1 MNFRIRLT
9 NTYLLKT
16 KAMKVNNQ
24 FFIGLA
30 IMIMASCNPPA
41 GNASGDKTAGPDS
54 VQGAQ
59 NTTPSPAESATDTIL
74 KSKAVKPDI
83 NQLVGDWLRT
93 DGGKTIRI
101 KSATA
106 DGKLVA
112 EYYNPK
118 PIHVDKAEWM
128 IKDNNLIISVVLKD
142 VNYPGSAYTLQY
154 FPSDDQ
160 LAGNYFQAVEGAN
173 YEVDFVRQ
181 K

>member
-1 MNFRIRLT
+1 
-9 NTYLLKT
+9 
-16 KAMKVNNQ
+16 MKIKQNLV
-24 FFIGLA
+24 ISLSILMLA
-30 IMIMASCNPPA
+30 GCNPPA
-41 GNASGDKTAGPDS
+41 GSANSDKTGASDTVS
-54 VQGAQ
+54 VAQ
-59 NTTPSPAESATDTIL
+59 NAIAAQPQVASDTTTKT
-74 KSKAVKPDI
+74 KALKPDI

-112 EYYNPK
+112 EYYNPN